1 VADERSAFDALPD
14 AVVVVGADGRV
25 TLVNERAG
33 FLLGLG
39 EETVGRRLD
48 EVLDL
53 CDDTG
58 GRCVLPAEP
67 PRVGDRLAERILY
80 VTTRDRTRAVAVAG
94 RWRDGRLVLTARN
107 AGRREQLDAVHGDV
121 VATVSHEIRSPL
133 TSVKGFTRTLLNR
146 WEQFSDAQ
154 KRTMLETIDEDA
166 DRVTRL
172 LKELLD
178 VSRIDAGRVQLR
190 RGRVDVLAL
199 TRSVADKAR
208 HHEDAAARDVAV
220 VAHGPVPP
228 VLADADKLEQVLV
241 NLVENAL
248 GTPTVRSPCTSSW
261 STAVLAIEVADEGP
275 GIPVDQHRLVFQKF
289 GRGRDVRRAGTGLGL
304 YITRGLVE
312 AHGGRVWIDPDAPV
326 GTHVH
331 VRLPVDVIA

>member
-1 VADERSAFDALPD
+1 VGDGRSAFDALPD
-14 AVVVVGADGRV
+14 AVVVVGTDGHV
-25 TLVNERAG
+25 ASVNDRAG
-33 FLLGLG
+33 LLLGLG
-39 EETVGRRLD
+39 EEAVGRPLG

-53 CDDTG
+53 RDDTG
-58 GRCVLPAEP
+58 SRCVLAAEP

-80 VTTRDRTRAVAVAG
+80 VTAPDRTRAVAVAG
-94 RWRDGRLVLTARN
+94 RWREGRLVLTARN

-133 TSVKGFTRTLLNR
+133 TSVKGFTRTLLDR
-146 WEQFSDAQ
+146 WDQFSDAQ

-208 HHEDAAARDVAV
+208 HHEAAAARDVAV

-228 VLADADKLEQVLV
+228 VLADADKLEQVLF

-248 GTPTVRSPCTSSW
+248 GYSDGPV
-261 STAVLAIEVADEGP
+261 AVHLELLDGELAIEVTDEGP

-312 AHGGRVWIDPDAPV
+312 AHGGRVWIDPDTPV
-326 GTHVH
+326 GTRVH
-331 VRLPVDVIA
+331 VRIPVDVIG